1 MEKTGKLN
9 IPCTYCD
16 KDALPDTD
24 PPVCE
29 EHLNMQKNAHMAGA
43 TLKELE
49 TRKGEHED
57 PA

>member
-1 MEKTGKLN
+1 MMIKQSNKG

-16 KDALPDTD
+16 NKAIPDTD

-29 EHLNMQKNAHMAGA
+29 EHKDLKKKATKDI

-49 TRKGEHED
+49 VKIV
-57 PA
+57 